1 VPERML
7 VSTIVTLH
15 RTTWGSLVVSRP
27 WSAFAGMVAH
37 KARGIGVCDRQGEA
51 RVSTVCIAL
60 VVSTKLLDC
69 QVSKTHCT
77 VTGEEDG
84 EEEVT

>member
-1 VPERML
+1 
-7 VSTIVTLH
+7 
-15 RTTWGSLVVSRP
+15 
-27 WSAFAGMVAH
+27 MVAH
-37 KARGIGVCDRQGEA
+37 KARGIGECDRQGEA

-77 VTGEEDG
+77 VAGKEDG